1 MDIVVKG
8 ILDYIQSLEGHKNT
22 ILAGG
27 APRDILLGL
36 TPKDYDLCIPSRNNR
51 QIHDLARSIVQ
62 EFNIQDMVLKTKEYE
77 DQGRVQRKRG
87 GALSLSIAQEKLHTN
102 KLTCVY
108 GFTFEGKKIDLIGHK
123 EDDDEDFANEVI
135 QGFDFG
141 INMVYDTGSYVCDDN
156 SNFREDLD
164 YRSMTLVNLPR
175 ISELPKAIERYNRLS
190 SRYKEVF
197 GNELRFQSTCLELN
211 KPKSKVT
218 GYDPL
223 VSYKKFHELYDPE
236 PSTGWNQPAQ
246 AMNAVPDMGTT
257 QIGPAA
263 PLWTQTVVT
272 NPIFVGD
279 AAIASSDEFNEFDDN
294 F

>member
-36 TPKDYDLCIPSRNNR
+36 TPKDYDLCIPSRNNK

-62 EFNIQDMVLKTKEYE
+62 EFNIQDMVLKTKEYDKQE
-77 DQGRVQRKRG
+77 GRLRNRSGV
-87 GALSLSIAQEKLHTN
+87 LVHTS

-164 YRSMTLVNLPR
+164 YKTMTLINLPSM
-175 ISELPKAIERYNRLS
+175 SELPKAIERYNRLS
-190 SRYKEVF
+190 NRYKEVH
-197 GNELRFQSTCLELN
+197 GYELRFHSNCLELN
-211 KPKSKVT
+211 RPKSKVT
-218 GYDPL
+218 GYDPM

-236 PSTGWNQPAQ
+236 PVGQDTAPSNILTVPTWGQ
-246 AMNAVPDMGTT
+246 AV
-257 QIGPAA
+257 AA
-263 PLWTQTVVT
+263 
-272 NPIFVGD
+272 
-279 AAIASSDEFNEFDDN
+279 SDDFDD

>member
-36 TPKDYDLCIPSRNNR
+36 TPKDYDLCIPSRSNK

-141 INMVYDTGSYVCDDN
+141 INMVYDTGSYICDDN

-164 YRSMTLVNLPR
+164 YRSMTLVNLPSM
-175 ISELPKAIERYNRLS
+175 SELPKAIERYNRLS
-190 SRYKEVF
+190 NRHKEVH
-197 GNELRFQSTCLELN
+197 GYELKFRSTCLELN
-211 KPKSKVT
+211 RPKSRVT
-218 GYDPL
+218 GHDPL
-223 VSYKKFHELYDPE
+223 VLYKKYHELYDPE
-236 PSTGWNQPAQ
+236 PSTGWQPAQ

-263 PLWTQTVVT
+263 PTWTT

>member
-36 TPKDYDLCIPSRNNR
+36 TPKDYDLCIPSRNNK

-164 YRSMTLVNLPR
+164 YKTMTLINLPSM
-175 ISELPKAIERYNRLS
+175 SELPKAIERYNRLS
-190 SRYKEVF
+190 SRYKEVH
-197 GNELRFQSTCLELN
+197 GYELRFHSTCLELN
-211 KPKSKVT
+211 RPKSKVN
-218 GYDPL
+218 GYDSM
-223 VSYKKFHELYDPE
+223 VKFHEQLYDPE
-236 PSTGWNQPAQ
+236 PIGQ
-246 AMNAVPDMGTT
+246 AEPDMGTI
-257 QIGPAA
+257 QFGPAA
-263 PLWTQTVVT
+263 PTWTQTVVT

-279 AAIASSDEFNEFDDN
+279 AAAIASSDEFNEFDDN